1 MEMNAFSNKNL
12 CTCSDERVKFKDKID
27 TLISPSGPLTIINRD
42 TQVRS
47 SDLSLNE
54 TTNWDVDC
62 KFLITQ

>member
-1 MEMNAFSNKNL
+1 MEMNVVPNKNL
-12 CTCSDERVKFKDKID
+12 YTCSDERVKFKDKID
-27 TLISPSGPLTIINRD
+27 TLISPGGSLTIINRN

-47 SDLSLNE
+47 FDLSLNE